1 MSKSINQVPKKR
13 ARYNKNR
20 IFAFIFVFSICAML
34 FKGFMQLPQ
43 IIDNKRQAQ
52 LLTQRIEYEKERQ
65 REIDELRAKANTDE
79 YIESVAT
86 EKLGLVEKNAKI
98 FVDVSSNEE

>member
-1 MSKSINQVPKKR
+1 MNKAIKQVPKKK

-20 IFAFIFVFSICAML
+20 IFAILFVFCVCAML

-43 IIDNKRQAQ
+43 IMENKKQAA
-52 LLTQRIEYEKERQ
+52 LLSERISYEKERQ
-65 REIDELRAKANTDE
+65 REIDELKAKSNTDE

-98 FVDVSSNEE
+98 FVDVSSTEE